1 MSTEYDV
8 IIIGGAF
15 SGSSEGILLK
25 RARPETRVLIV
36 ETQTAF
42 TLHGG
47 ESTSAVAGCFLTR
60 VLRQH
65 SWLARHQL
73 PQHGLRFWFNSPE
86 NEPAND
92 DVRRCGEIGPYH
104 QAHLPTFHLDRAT
117 VDEHLL
123 EEARAAGCEVW
134 RPAKVK
140 AVDLGGAGKNTLDI
154 ERDGSLI
161 SVQAAWVID
170 ASGRAAVLARKMG
183 TLRHLEEH
191 TTRSISARFRGV
203 TDLDGWEAGHI
214 LGKEAILALPM
225 ARMMATNHL
234 CGYGWCCWLIPLK
247 NGEMSVGL
255 IWDTRLFTPPAG
267 NSMGA
272 QLQAHL
278 MAHPLGRLMFAQAE
292 PLEQEPPAC
301 AQPACFN
308 EQAAGDGWACL
319 GDAAGFVDPLYSQG
333 LDACAYTAYAVRSLV
348 LKSLQGHEVKK
359 EAQQYAIN
367 YRKSY
372 HRWYRA
378 LYKGKYE
385 YMGDLE
391 LMWAATL
398 LDLGTYFTGPVHSV
412 YHRTDHA
419 FSKLPHLG
427 LRGLFFGWWMGLSHR
442 RLAAIARRRMAA
454 GVYGCRN
461 LDQRKLIQP
470 DFTPGPAAV
479 KIIWAGLQQWLKLE
493 LHAWFLKPRP
503 DHKPTIP
510 ALKRVAP
517 PTPTSSTPT
526 STADPT

>member
-65 SWLARHQL
+65 SWLVRHQL
-73 PQHGLRFWFNSPE
+73 PQHGLRFWFNS
-86 NEPAND
+86 
-92 DVRRCGEIGPYH
+92 
-104 QAHLPTFHLDRAT
+104 Q
-117 VDEHLL
+117 
-123 EEARAAGCEVW
+123 
-134 RPAKVK
+134 
-140 AVDLGGAGKNTLDI
+140 
-154 ERDGSLI
+154 
-161 SVQAAWVID
+161 
-170 ASGRAAVLARKMG
+170 
-183 TLRHLEEH
+183 
-191 TTRSISARFRGV
+191 
-203 TDLDGWEAGHI
+203 
-214 LGKEAILALPM
+214 
-225 ARMMATNHL
+225 
-234 CGYGWCCWLIPLK
+234 
-247 NGEMSVGL
+247 
-255 IWDTRLFTPPAG
+255 
-267 NSMGA
+267 
-272 QLQAHL
+272 
-278 MAHPLGRLMFAQAE
+278 
-292 PLEQEPPAC
+292 
-301 AQPACFN
+301 
-308 EQAAGDGWACL
+308 
-319 GDAAGFVDPLYSQG
+319 
-333 LDACAYTAYAVRSLV
+333 
-348 LKSLQGHEVKK
+348 
-359 EAQQYAIN
+359 
-367 YRKSY
+367 
-372 HRWYRA
+372 
-378 LYKGKYE
+378 GKYE

-412 YHRTDHA
+412 YDRTDHA

-442 RLAAIARRRMAA
+442 RLAAIARLRMAA

-493 LHAWFLKPRP
+493 IHAWFLKPRP